1 MINLSFAWLAH
12 QAYSWWLWNGNMM
25 MSSVWALKVK
35 SDTSFPTT
43 LSVQEKK
50 KAMERKTSPTG
61 PMHPL
66 QKLVA
71 VPLVRRFSYLPC
83 ARLPDH
89 HSAGGEIHSPHAG
102 LPPGWWRYS
111 LTNPMMDFLNAVP
124 PLGRFSYLPH
134 ARFSRHHSVGGEIL
148 LLALCWTSLFLP
160 LERFSYSPHARL
172 NDCS

>member
-1 MINLSFAWLAH
+1 
-12 QAYSWWLWNGNMM
+12 
-25 MSSVWALKVK
+25 
-35 SDTSFPTT
+35 
-43 LSVQEKK
+43 
-50 KAMERKTSPTG
+50 
-61 PMHPL
+61 MHPL

-148 LLALCWTSLFLP
+148 LLALCWTLSSSFSAWWGGSIPHPVPVSLVVRRVPVRGQILT
-160 LERFSYSPHARL
+160 L
-172 NDCS
+172 DV